1 MMKRRFRGLLVCSC
15 LSVAT
20 VLAASGL
27 APAQTS
33 SQTQYIV
40 QVRRQL
46 NGARDLLGA
55 RGFEK
60 THDYKIATL
69 ANGGAKSSTLDLQ
82 KGMQYVIIGVCD
94 KDCSDLDIKLY
105 DENDQLI
112 ATDTSADDKPLVT
125 VTPRW
130 TGEFR
135 ILVSMYRCR
144 NSPCYYGIGVFGN

>member
-1 MMKRRFRGLLVCSC
+1 MKRRFRGLLVCSC

-33 SQTQYIV
+33 SQTQYVV

-94 KDCSDLDIKLY
+94 KEAKRLLLRITDIDSKRV
-105 DENDQLI
+105 I
-112 ATDTSADDKPLVT
+112 AIGSCRLSAV
-125 VTPRW
+125 
-130 TGEFR
+130 
-135 ILVSMYRCR
+135 
-144 NSPCYYGIGVFGN
+144 

>member
-33 SQTQYIV
+33 SQTQYVV

-46 NGARDLLGA
+46 NGVRDLLGA

-94 KDCSDLDIKLY
+94 KDCSDREHLTYAMSINAYSRQKLEHLQLDHK
-105 DENDQLI
+105 E
-112 ATDTSADDKPLVT
+112 K
-125 VTPRW
+125 
-130 TGEFR
+130 
-135 ILVSMYRCR
+135 
-144 NSPCYYGIGVFGN
+144 

>member
-1 MMKRRFRGLLVCSC
+1 MKRRFRGLLVCSC

-33 SQTQYIV
+33 SQTQYVV

-69 ANGGAKSSTLDLQ
+69 ANGEAKRLLLRITDIDS
-82 KGMQYVIIGVCD
+82 KRVIAIGSCR
-94 KDCSDLDIKLY
+94 L
-105 DENDQLI
+105 
-112 ATDTSADDKPLVT
+112 SAV
-125 VTPRW
+125 
-130 TGEFR
+130 
-135 ILVSMYRCR
+135 
-144 NSPCYYGIGVFGN
+144 